1 MPSPSHGE
9 RLLERLRKQRDGD
22 FLCDCTVAIG
32 EARFRAHRNVLAAFS
47 RYFKLSC
54 GAGDACTA
62 SLDPEFVNEAAFQK
76 LLDFV
81 YTGDLPLHSGNVSE
95 IYKAAMFLEMA
106 EVVSQCTLLQNNIK
120 VEQLG
125 TITAGD
131 ASEAE
136 VTSGP
141 NDSCILEPENSME
154 TTEGD
159 QHQKTTV
166 AETQTPSTK
175 TARPV
180 GRRDRKAKARRD
192 MSNNSPSKDTRQQ
205 RGGPRQKREADAT
218 DGPGVRAIE
227 PMSVDNGSD
236 LEDEQSLQKSA
247 GKGRPRRSLRNSGR
261 QKENCS
267 SVAHAS
273 KLDGEQG
280 DPSTPGGRR
289 PKEKP
294 VCSTCGKTFSESSSL
309 RRHIRIHKGVK
320 PYECQLCGRAFRQ
333 GNQLKTHVR
342 THTGEKPY
350 QCTQCTKG
358 FAQKCQL
365 VFHCRM
371 HHGEEK
377 PYKCEVCGLQFATS
391 SNFKIHTRKHS
402 GEKPYECSSCGK
414 HFAQASTLT
423 YHMRRHTGEKPYV
436 CDTCGKAFAVSSS
449 LITHSRKHTGE
460 TPYMCLVCGKGF
472 MSFGEL
478 NKHFTSHTG
487 SKRVECEFCGNS
499 YTDVKYLRKHIAKVH
514 KARAREPHL
523 LAARRC
529 HRNEGRG

>member
-1 MPSPSHGE
+1 
-9 RLLERLRKQRDGD
+9 
-22 FLCDCTVAIG
+22 
-32 EARFRAHRNVLAAFS
+32 
-47 RYFKLSC
+47 
-54 GAGDACTA
+54 
-62 SLDPEFVNEAAFQK
+62 
-76 LLDFV
+76 
-81 YTGDLPLHSGNVSE
+81 
-95 IYKAAMFLEMA
+95 MFLEMA

-159 QHQKTTV
+159 QHQKTIV

-342 THTGEKPY
+342 THTG
-350 QCTQCTKG
+350 
-358 FAQKCQL
+358 
-365 VFHCRM
+365 
-371 HHGEEK
+371 
-377 PYKCEVCGLQFATS
+377 
-391 SNFKIHTRKHS
+391 RKHS

-449 LITHSRKHTGE
+449 LITHSRKHTG
-460 TPYMCLVCGKGF
+460 
-472 MSFGEL
+472 
-478 NKHFTSHTG
+478 

-514 KARAREPHL
+514 KDEQNQDPEHVSFPLNIPIDHQALIARMLPEAADPPVAPQAAPFPPVLEEPIVQQESQFIYL
-523 LAARRC
+523 EPLD
-529 HRNEGRG
+529 